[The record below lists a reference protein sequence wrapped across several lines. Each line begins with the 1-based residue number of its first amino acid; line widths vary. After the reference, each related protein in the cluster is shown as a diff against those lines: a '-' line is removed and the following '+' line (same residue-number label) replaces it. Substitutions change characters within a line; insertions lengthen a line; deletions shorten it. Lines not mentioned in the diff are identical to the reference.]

1 MSIESK
7 IHIVLVE
14 TSHPGNI
21 GAVARAMKNMSL
33 ASLRLVQPR
42 HFPHSE
48 ALARASGATDVLDN
62 AQVFDTLEAALHD
75 CSLVMGTSARPRNL
89 AWPMLDPEQ
98 CAKQALAESQQ
109 GNVALVFGRERT
121 GLTNDELEHCHYRV
135 HIPCN
140 EDYSSLNI
148 AAAVQVICY
157 EVFKAR
163 AQGDISPD
171 EPLSIPV
178 PAAMMEQYYAHLEQV
193 LVELEFLNPQQPRHL
208 MRRLHRLYQRARPDQ
223 AEYNILRGILTAIQ
237 KKI

>member
-1 MSIESK
+1 MSVEPQ

-42 HFPHSE
+42 YFPHSE
-48 ALARASGATDVLDN
+48 AFARASGAADVLDN
-62 AQVFDTLEAALHD
+62 AQVFDSLEAALHD

-98 CAKQALAESQQ
+98 CAQQAMVEAQQ
-109 GNVALVFGRERT
+109 GGVALVFGRERT

-140 EDYSSLNI
+140 KDYSSLNI

-163 AQGDISPD
+163 MQGNVSSD
-171 EPLSIPV
+171 EPVSIPV
-178 PAAMMEQYYAHLEQV
+178 PAQRMEQYYVHLEQV

-208 MRRLHRLYQRARPDQ
+208 MRRLRRLYQRARPDET
-223 AEYNILRGILTAIQ
+223 EYNILRGILTAMQ